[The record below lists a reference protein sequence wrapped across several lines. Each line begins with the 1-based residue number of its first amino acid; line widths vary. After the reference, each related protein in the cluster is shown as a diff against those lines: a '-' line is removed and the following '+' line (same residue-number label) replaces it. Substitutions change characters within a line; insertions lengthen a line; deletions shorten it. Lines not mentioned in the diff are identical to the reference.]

1 MPSNHGTSN
10 RKIEHVNIS
19 LKQNVQFKMKTT
31 GFEEMK
37 LDEMEVEYLTLPE
50 IDAKKIE
57 TKRAF

>member
-37 LDEMEVEYLTLPE
+37 LD
-50 IDAKKIE
+50 
-57 TKRAF
+57 